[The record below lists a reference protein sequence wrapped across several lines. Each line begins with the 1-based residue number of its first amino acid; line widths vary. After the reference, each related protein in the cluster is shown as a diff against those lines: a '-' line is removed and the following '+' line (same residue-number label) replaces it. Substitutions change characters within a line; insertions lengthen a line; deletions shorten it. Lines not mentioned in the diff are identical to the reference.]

1 MTGADWTF
9 LALPG
14 STHFKSAALAEGVL
28 AYTTRSGLQL
38 ALVGAQRLLEGMSD
52 EEYQRRD
59 AATGRGRVG
68 AHLRHVLDH
77 YGSLLDGCALGIVDY
92 DQRRREEA
100 LETSRAAAK
109 ARIAHVLSEL
119 RALEHLAATTP
130 LVVLL
135 DCGRGGARSSTN
147 STLGREL
154 QFLASHTVHHY
165 AVVGLILAARGHEV
179 HAEFGDAPSTLKHEA
194 EQAACAR

>member
-1 MTGADWTF
+1 MDALTAIHLIGANADF
-9 LALPG
+9 LA
-14 STHFKSAALAEGVL
+14 
-28 AYTTRSGLQL
+28 Q
-38 ALVGAQRLLEGMSD
+38 AQRLLEGMSD
-52 EEYQRRD
+52 EEYKRRD

-165 AVVGLILAARGHEV
+165 AVVGLILAARGQEGQSLRLWHGL
-179 HAEFGDAPSTLKHEA
+179 ASAMYLA
-194 EQAACAR
+194 QWLCALGVLWRLARRP